1 MFFLYP
7 RTNLECEAIVLEF
20 AALLRFLRPRQHVF
34 SISLSPA
41 AKRRYMS
48 TEQTEYFA
56 VKVGLSVVIFNECY
70 LYFMF
75 LSELLSLV

>member
-1 MFFLYP
+1 
-7 RTNLECEAIVLEF
+7 
-20 AALLRFLRPRQHVF
+20 
-34 SISLSPA
+34 
-41 AKRRYMS
+41 MS

-56 VKVGLSVVIFNECY
+56 VKVGLSVVIFNERY

>member
-1 MFFLYP
+1 
-7 RTNLECEAIVLEF
+7 
-20 AALLRFLRPRQHVF
+20 
-34 SISLSPA
+34 
-41 AKRRYMS
+41 MS

-70 LYFMF
+70 LYLMF